1 MINQNPI
8 LVNRKMYFVIFIENE
23 IKIRHFILLKISFL
37 F

>member
-8 LVNRKMYFVIFIENE
+8 LVTRKMYFVIFIDSE
-23 IKIRHFILLKISFL
+23 IKIRNFILLNISFL